1 MMVLLLIFFPT
12 YDNDS
17 ALFKFKAKIAG
28 RIGDNRIKNGKTRVP
43 LKYLSNFWIAVEMP
57 LTDCKMSFILTWSAR
72 FFIIDA
78 LFTG

>member
-28 RIGDNRIKNGKTRVP
+28 RIGDNRIKNGKIRVT
-43 LKYLSNFWIAVEMP
+43 LKYLSNF
-57 LTDCKMSFILTWSAR
+57 
-72 FFIIDA
+72 
-78 LFTG
+78 